1 MKKSL
6 GLLIKTDR
14 EAMLQCE
21 YWYWDKLKSQGFVYE
36 NGCRIGEW
44 VFYNENRFLE
54 EKGSYNLGLKQGP
67 WFEYCGTSKN
77 RVVSITIYKEDL
89 KHGEYKSFYLN
100 GSIQVEGKYINDI
113 AIGEWIEYDIDNNIH
128 RKEYYENGEKH
139 GAWEMY
145 IKGELVW
152 VNNYQ
157 NNLPI
162 GMHQLYRYDIVV
174 KQGLYESGL
183 ENGLWNYYHDT
194 GELGATGN
202 YKSGVFDGEWIF
214 LDKLKSEIGRAI
226 FENGKLIK
234 SHGEVFTTD
243 EEVMDFCE
251 TWYF

>member
-1 MKKSL
+1 
-6 GLLIKTDR
+6 
-14 EAMLQCE
+14 MLQCE
-21 YWYWDKLKSQGFVYE
+21 YWYWDKLKSQGFVNE

-54 EKGSYNLGLKQGP
+54 QKGSYNLGLKQGP

-77 RVVSITIYKEDL
+77 RVASITIYKDDL
-89 KHGEYKSFYLN
+89 KHGEYKSFYLD
-100 GSIQVEGKYINDI
+100 GSIQVVGNYINDI
-113 AIGEWIEYDIDNNIH
+113 AIGEWIEYDADNNIH
-128 RKEYYENGEKH
+128 RKEYYENGEKQ

-162 GMHQLYRYDIVV
+162 GMHQLYRYDIIV
-174 KQGLYESGL
+174 KQGVYESGI

-202 YKSGVFDGEWIF
+202 YKSGVFDGEWVF
-214 LDKLKSEIGRAI
+214 LDKHNSEVGKAF
-226 FENGKLIK
+226 FENGKLIN
-234 SHGEVFTTD
+234 SHGEVFTND
-243 EEVMDFCE
+243 EELMDYCE
-251 TWYF
+251 TWWC